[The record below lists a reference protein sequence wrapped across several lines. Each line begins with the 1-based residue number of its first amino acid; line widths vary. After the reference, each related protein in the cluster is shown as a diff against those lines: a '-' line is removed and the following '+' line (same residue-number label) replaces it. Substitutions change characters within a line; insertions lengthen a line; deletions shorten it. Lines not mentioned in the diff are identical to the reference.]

1 MKFKHVIWDWNGTL
15 INDAQLCVE
24 IVNSILMDMGLSPV
38 NLDFYR
44 DNFRFPVS
52 TYYNLIGLTETRYDF
67 AEISKTFITNYRKRS
82 SELSLQPYSFDT
94 LSCVQQLGIQQSVL
108 SAGLQSDVEYFLKSH
123 GLDRFMVHLSGVD
136 NENAEGKKVLAYSHL
151 SKIACNPKEV
161 LFVGDTMLDDEI
173 AHLLSVNGLLVT
185 NGHNSPK
192 ALKTS
197 KSARI
202 PSLAYFSNWL
212 HC

>member
-1 MKFKHVIWDWNGTL
+1 MELKHIIWDWNGTL
-15 INDAQLCVE
+15 IDDAQLCVD
-24 IVNSILMDMGLSPV
+24 IVNSILMDKGLSPV

-52 TYYNLIGLTETRYDF
+52 TYYKLIGLTERRYDL

-82 SELSLQPYSFDT
+82 SELPLQPFSADT
-94 LSCVQQLGIQQSVL
+94 LSFVQQLGIQQSVL
-108 SAGLQSDVEYFLKSH
+108 SAGLQSDVEFFLKSY
-123 GLDRFMVHLSGVD
+123 GLDRFMTYVSGVD
-136 NENAEGKKVLAYSHL
+136 NVNAEGKKALALAHL
-151 SKIACNPKEV
+151 SKTACDPKEV
-161 LFVGDTMLDDEI
+161 LLVGDTLLDDEI

-185 NGHNSPK
+185 NGHNSPQ

-197 KSARI
+197 KSSRI
-202 PSLAYFSNWL
+202 PNLAHFSNWL